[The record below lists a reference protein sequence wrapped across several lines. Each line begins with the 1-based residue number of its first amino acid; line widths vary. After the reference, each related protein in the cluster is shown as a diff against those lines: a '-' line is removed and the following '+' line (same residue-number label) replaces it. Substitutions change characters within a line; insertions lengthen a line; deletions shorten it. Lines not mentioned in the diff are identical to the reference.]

1 MYGRNIINGAI
12 ELGSVLFRYEKRM
25 LDFLEL
31 ERDYVNVGFNAGGTW
46 GRFPKIFLELR

>member
-25 LDFLEL
+25 LVDFLEL
-31 ERDYVNVGFNAGGTW
+31 ERDYVNVGFNAGG
-46 GRFPKIFLELR
+46 RFPKIFLELR